1 MPAYHEPAYGTLK
14 VASLSR
20 AIRRGWEMFVRT
32 RPLSV
37 SFAMIFAF
45 VGVVILVAIE
55 RASFAPMIFP
65 LTGGFMLIGPLL
77 LTGFFAVAD
86 RMAVGE
92 ASSFSDIAYGFS
104 RTSREMLMLAFV
116 CTLLF
121 MIWITDTATLYGFIV
136 GRTPTPLLQ
145 LVSPSRDVVSFLCW
159 SSLLGALLAFVI
171 FSISAFSVP
180 LLYYRRAG
188 LVRAVQL
195 SIGAV
200 LANLVPCLL
209 WAVILSVS
217 IVVSILI
224 FPLFL
229 MAFPVLAFASHA
241 LYRELFPESPV

>member
-1 MPAYHEPAYGTLK
+1 MPAYHDPAYGKLTL
-14 VASLSR
+14 ASISR
-20 AIRRGWEMFVRT
+20 VIRRGWEMFLRT

-37 SFAMIFAF
+37 SFAMIFAV

-86 RMAVGE
+86 RIANGE
-92 ASSFSDIAYGFS
+92 TSSFSDIVGGFS
-104 RTSREMLMLAFV
+104 RTSREMLTLALA

-121 MIWITDTATLYGFIV
+121 MLWIIDTAMLYGFIV

-145 LVSPSRDVVSFLCW
+145 LISPSSDVLSFLCW

-200 LANLVPCLL
+200 FANLVPCLL

-217 IVVSILI
+217 IVASILI

-229 MAFPVLAFASHA
+229 MAFPVLAYASHA

>member
-1 MPAYHEPAYGTLK
+1 MPAYHDPAFGTLTL
-14 VASLSR
+14 ASLSR
-20 AIRRGWEMFVRT
+20 AIRRGWGMFLRT
-32 RPLSV
+32 RTLSV

-45 VGVVILVAIE
+45 VGIVILVAIA

-65 LTGGFMLIGPLL
+65 LTGGFMLIGPIL

-86 RMAVGE
+86 RIALGE
-92 ASSFSDIAYGFS
+92 SSSFSDIADGFL
-104 RTSREMLMLAFV
+104 RASREMLALAFA

-121 MIWITDTATLYGFIV
+121 IIWIADTATLYGFLV

-145 LVSPSRDVVSFLCW
+145 LISPSSDVLTFLCW

-195 SIGAV
+195 SVAAV
-200 LANLVPCLL
+200 FANLVPCLL
-209 WAVILSVS
+209 WALILSLS
-217 IVVSILI
+217 IVASILI

-229 MAFPVLAFASHA
+229 MAFPVLAFASHT